1 MVKFL
6 SDEWIEKAINIVNEQ
21 LDPKKDLEN
30 ATASLLNI
38 VTNIPPN
45 GEKRYF
51 YINVENGKIKKMQ
64 IDKKNPYNEEDVE
77 FIVTGNYETF
87 VQIFKG
93 EMNTLVAIIKNRF
106 RIKGDKIKAM
116 KFIKPIDRLN
126 ECLRKI
132 NTEY

>member
-1 MVKFL
+1 MKFL
-6 SDEWIEKAINIVNEQ
+6 SEEWIEKAINIANEQ
-21 LDPKKDLEN
+21 LDSKKDLEN

-38 VTNIPPN
+38 VENIPPDGVN
-45 GEKRYF
+45 KYF

-64 IDKKNPYNEEDVE
+64 IDKINTYKEEDVE

-93 EMNTLVAIIKNRF
+93 EMSTLVAIIKNRF
-106 RIKGDKIKAM
+106 KIKGDKIKAM

-132 NTEY
+132 DTDF

>member
-1 MVKFL
+1 MRFL
-6 SDEWIEKAINIVNEQ
+6 SEDWIDKAINIANEQ

-38 VTNIPPN
+38 VENIPPD
-45 GEKRYF
+45 GENKYF

-64 IDKKNPYNEEDVE
+64 IDKINSFNEDDVE
-77 FIVTGNYETF
+77 FIVTGNYDTF

-93 EMNTLVAIIKNRF
+93 EMSTLVAIIKNRF
-106 RIKGDKIKAM
+106 TIKGDKIKAM

-132 NTEY
+132 NTDF

>member
-6 SDEWIEKAINIVNEQ
+6 SEEWIEKAINIANEQ
-21 LDPKKDLEN
+21 LDPIKDLEN

-38 VTNIPPN
+38 VTNIPPD
-45 GEKRYF
+45 GENRYF

-64 IDKKNPYNEEDVE
+64 IDKINPYNEEDVE

-106 RIKGDKIKAM
+106 KIKGDKIKAM

-132 NTEY
+132 NTDY